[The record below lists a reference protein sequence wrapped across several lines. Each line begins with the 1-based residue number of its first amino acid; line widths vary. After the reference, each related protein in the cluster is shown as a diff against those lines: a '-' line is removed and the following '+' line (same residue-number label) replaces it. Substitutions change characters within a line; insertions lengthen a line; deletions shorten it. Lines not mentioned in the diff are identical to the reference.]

1 MKINIGDILRIG
13 SYEIIVVGFNYGN
26 YISSKVLIEHFCCNH
41 ETVVYNYITELDEE
55 HIIEKF
61 ILDNILYYILDGKDI
76 MKDELQIGVN
86 EYADISEKNKIGNIS
101 REEVKKLLIK
111 KKLLNCFYF
120 DITQL
125 VDYDFLYKYAKE
137 YKNRNYKESD
147 VKFVLD
153 KERNI
158 FNTLLEKKPF
168 NLNESNSN
176 LNKIE
181 WNRNIDVITFSKR
194 YMYLYQVRP
203 TFKKGDICIYLGKAL
218 LSNKDECF
226 KLYLK
231 HYAVPKFIVDVSN
244 NKLKGEKGIII

>member
-1 MKINIGDILRIG
+1 MKIDIGDILRIG
-13 SYEIIVVGFNYGN
+13 SYEILVVGFNYGN
-26 YISSKVLIEHFCCNH
+26 YIFSKVLIENFCCNH
-41 ETVVYNYITELDEE
+41 ETIVYNYIKDLDEE

-61 ILDNILYYILDGKDI
+61 ILSNILYYILDGKDT
-76 MKDELQIGVN
+76 MDELQIGINDYV
-86 EYADISEKNKIGNIS
+86 EISEKNKIGNIS
-101 REEVKKLLIK
+101 REEVKRLLLK
-111 KKLLNCFYF
+111 KKLLNCFDF

-125 VDYDFLYKYAKE
+125 VDYDFLYNYAKD
-137 YKNRNYKESD
+137 YKNRNYKERD

-153 KERNI
+153 KERYI

-168 NLNESNSN
+168 NLNESTSN

-181 WNRNIDVITFSKR
+181 WNIDVMTFSKR
-194 YMYLYQVRP
+194 FMYLYQVRP
-203 TFKKGDICIYLGKAL
+203 TFKKGDQCIYLGKAL

-231 HYAVPKFIVDVSN
+231 HYAVSKFIVEVSN